1 MEDVKLPEVAIVDAD
16 VLRYEVGALTQEH
29 PFLDTGRVPVDYN
42 FMIERLQYKIDTIIA
57 RSGCSKVV
65 FYFSEGGNFRFDV
78 AKQQDYKANRP
89 PGERPFHWQNVG
101 DYIKG
106 KYEYIDVFGRE
117 ADDALAERQRRD
129 KNTIIC
135 TRDKDLLI
143 TPGWHYRWACGERQK
158 EVPPHYVSD
167 LVSWQN
173 FFYQMLIGD
182 GTDNIPGC
190 GERKEVMWGGKLQLR
205 RQGIGKKAAAKLL
218 AGVTDKWTMYHIVRM
233 EYYKKFDTEDEE
245 KMLENAR
252 LLFVG
257 QTPEDLFDWS
267 WLEKTW
273 E

>member
-143 TPGWHYRWACGERQK
+143 TPDGITVG
-158 EVPPHYVSD
+158 
-167 LVSWQN
+167 LVEK
-173 FFYQMLIGD
+173 D
-182 GTDNIPGC
+182 
-190 GERKEVMWGGKLQLR
+190 
-205 RQGIGKKAAAKLL
+205 KKRFLL
-218 AGVTDKWTMYHIVRM
+218 TMYLI
-233 EYYKKFDTEDEE
+233 
-245 KMLENAR
+245 
-252 LLFVG
+252 
-257 QTPEDLFDWS
+257 
-267 WLEKTW
+267 
-273 E
+273 